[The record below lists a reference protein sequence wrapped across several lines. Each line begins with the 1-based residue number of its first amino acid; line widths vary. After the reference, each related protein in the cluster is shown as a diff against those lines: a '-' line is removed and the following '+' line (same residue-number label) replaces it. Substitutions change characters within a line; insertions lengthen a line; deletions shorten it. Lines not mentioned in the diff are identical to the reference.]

1 MIRHITIIDSYYNH
15 FDNILRLFNVLPNLA
30 FTTSETMCDYDLQ
43 TWYIRNIRKVSKPH
57 NDSPVPSPPAK
68 MKTLLILAKIRQ
80 N

>member
-43 TWYIRNIRKVSKPH
+43 TWYIRVNIKDLRKY
-57 NDSPVPSPPAK
+57 
-68 MKTLLILAKIRQ
+68 
-80 N
+80 